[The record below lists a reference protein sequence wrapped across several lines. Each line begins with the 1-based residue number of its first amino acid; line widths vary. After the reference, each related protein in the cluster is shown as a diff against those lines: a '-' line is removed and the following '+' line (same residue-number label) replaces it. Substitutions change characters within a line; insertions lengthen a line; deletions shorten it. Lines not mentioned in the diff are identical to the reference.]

1 MSEQRKRGR
10 PERKIDKG
18 LFDQLCATCNS
29 LSELSRELNVSEK
42 TLRKWISE
50 NYSNDFAKLFRE
62 RRRKGRLKVKEKD
75 LSLSE
80 TTASAD
86 DVRKDLMHQLTKR
99 KALSPVFMDLIN
111 DYMDFWVIKEQ
122 LKKDIRKRGVYVQY
136 DNGGGQT
143 GYTSNSSV
151 DNLLKVSSK
160 MRDIIKQLE
169 ISVDVVSTEMEE
181 EDDFL

>member
-111 DYMDFWVIKEQ
+111 DYKA
-122 LKKDIRKRGVYVQY
+122 
-136 DNGGGQT
+136 T
-143 GYTSNSSV
+143 
-151 DNLLKVSSK
+151 NLLVYQHHL
-160 MRDIIKQLE
+160 RLLLE
-169 ISVDVVSTEMEE
+169 YQHLRIEPRNRSFLQSFELCRLPNVGSTIPSNQ
-181 EDDFL
+181 FQNKP